1 MFAAAPL
8 PEVNEIRERLEVIF
22 PDGTPDRNYL
32 IREVA
37 AKTVF
42 TMLYI
47 DAVEGQDQWLAPK
60 HVYRISDA
68 IAEDQTEDAREAYVQ
83 NVRKPRYQ
91 PPGTPWYSDNSREQI
106 RDESLRDG
114 LVMIGAVTVKEDVPT
129 TSGKGRYALKRHFA
143 ELFLLPREEF
153 EDHIEKWR
161 ESNLSASA
169 LARVRIMQQRH
180 TRDGQVPVE
189 LPNGERRVME
199 AGPSSE
205 ITRGVVEDFAP
216 RFLQAPAVLWISASG
231 RKVIEHD
238 DRLMADLGL
247 PIDQQKLLPDLVMAD
262 LGSQSTKLFFVEI
275 VATDGPITES
285 RRRSFLKLAAEGG
298 YEAGDIVFVSAF
310 TDRNSPALKKRF
322 SAIAVD
328 TIIWCMAEPD
338 LLIWMEEAGELPVS
352 RVDWQEKE
360 S

>member
-8 PEVNEIRERLEVIF
+8 PEVDEIRQRLEVIF

-68 IAEDQTEDAREAYVQ
+68 IAKDQTEAAREAYVQ

-143 ELFLLPREEF
+143 ELFLLPQEEF
-153 EDHIEKWR
+153 EERVERWR
-161 ESNLSASA
+161 ESHLAAAA

-180 TRDGQVPVE
+180 TRDGQVPVD

-205 ITRGVVEDFAP
+205 ITKAVVEEFAT
-216 RFLQAPAVLWISASG
+216 RFLHSPAVLWISASG
-231 RKVIEHD
+231 RKVIAHD

-247 PIDQQKLLPDLVMAD
+247 PIDQQRLLPDLVLAD
-262 LGSQSTKLFFVEI
+262 LGSRATKLFFVEI

-285 RRRSFLKLAAEGG
+285 RRREFLQLTERGG
-298 YEAGDIVFVSAF
+298 YAPKNIVFVSAF
-310 TDRNSPALKKRF
+310 SDRNSQALKKRL

-328 TIIWCMAEPD
+328 TLIWCMAEPN
-338 LLIWMEEAGELPVS
+338 LLICMQESGEMPVS
-352 RVDWQEKE
+352 RVDC
-360 S
+360 